1 MILIGPAVGA
11 GVAVV
16 LRLGPVVVRR
26 VAAGP
31 LERGRARS
39 IAAAS
44 APLHSLPVAA
54 ADREHVDAV
63 HDMLVES
70 RTDEQPIVTRVRRRS
85 VQRPPSQRQLDV
97 IRARRLK
104 PRQDFA
110 ADPLSAPL
118 AGPLA
123 APVLLSSVRSW
134 EPEPWHL
141 ESFTQGW
148 TSADI
153 ERLVAEAKAGAVR

>member
-1 MILIGPAVGA
+1 MYLLG
-11 GVAVV
+11 AVV
-16 LRLGPVVVRR
+16 RLWRR
-26 VAAGP
+26 MFKGGIDRW
-31 LERGRARS
+31 ERGRLRS

-44 APLHSLPVAA
+44 APLHTTSFTPDDLFLVKG
-54 ADREHVDAV
+54 H
-63 HDMLVES
+63 HKLVEQF
-70 RTDEQPIVTRVRRRS
+70 RTAEQPIVTPVRRRS